1 MKRRKG
7 DTSQRPEL
15 VVAHLMGR
23 LSVAGGVQIVV
34 RRLALGLVDEPVS
47 LHVVTMRP
55 AWDDVSDMPL
65 TLHPGSFAGSR
76 YRFRDRVAIIIH
88 HAKAVR
94 RIRPDVV
101 HLHSGVAWLGFGA
114 LVIRQ
119 RGTKFVLEV
128 HDPPGSDR
136 HAASTDRIEGL
147 LARVGRVRVICHS
160 GQVAD
165 AVAARM
171 RVPRAQIDCFPLGV
185 DTDRFRPV
193 GDIERTSWR
202 EEHGIGRESIVAIT
216 VARAAPLKRLDLVLD
231 AVAALR
237 VDGAPIELVMIGP
250 APDGDIRNQ
259 ADALGI
265 GTSVHLPG
273 VVGDD
278 DLASWI
284 GSSDVLCSASEYEG
298 FGLTIAEGM
307 ACGLPVVAT
316 AVGGVPDVVL
326 DGLTGLLVSA
336 GDHLEF
342 ANRLRELADSP
353 DRRRILGEAG
363 RKRAVERFGFASTAQ
378 SFLRVYRSVV
388 AS

>member
-1 MKRRKG
+1 M
-7 DTSQRPEL
+7 

-23 LSVAGGVQIVV
+23 LSQAGGVQIVV
-34 RRLALGLVDEPVS
+34 RRLVSGLAEEAVD

-55 AWDDVSDMPL
+55 EWDDVSDLPL
-65 TLHPGSFAGSR
+65 TLHPGTFDGSR
-76 YRFRDRVAIIIH
+76 YRFRDRVGIIVH
-88 HAKAVR
+88 HAKTVR

-101 HLHSGVAWLGFGA
+101 HLHSGVAWMGFGA
-114 LVIRQ
+114 LATRP

-136 HAASTDRIEGL
+136 HADSTDRIEGL
-147 LARVGRVRVICHS
+147 LARFGLVRVICHS
-160 GQVAD
+160 EQVAE
-165 AVAARM
+165 AVIAHTHLPKDRIA
-171 RVPRAQIDCFPLGV
+171 CFPLGV
-185 DTDRFRPV
+185 DTDRFRPI
-193 GDIERTSWR
+193 GDLERMSWR
-202 EEHGIGRESIVAIT
+202 DANGVGRESIVAIT

-250 APDGDIRNQ
+250 APDGDLRNQ

-265 GTSVHLPG
+265 GNSVHLPG

-278 DLASWI
+278 DLATWI

-326 DGLTGLLVSA
+326 DGFTGLLVSV

-342 ANRLRELADSP
+342 ANRLRELAGSP
-353 DRRRILGEAG
+353 DRRRILGDAG
-363 RKRAVERFGFASTAQ
+363 RQRAVERFGLASTAQ
-378 SFLRVYRSVV
+378 SFLRVYRSIV